1 MFPSTLRK
9 YVRLGAEEAYESIVF
24 LLRENLKADSVESK
38 QTEPLSVKAKIGGTL
53 GVAVEVRVFP
63 EGGVSALEFSFSYRQ
78 LLLSSII
85 VLTAWIAA
93 SLVLRTAIPLVG
105 LAFILV
111 LGYRVNYSARSF
123 LDIVNE
129 ALPHLERESARR
141 ALIEDRKRWQLEPKD
156 TNSLYQ
162 RLREKHVKT
171 WGNTN
176 VLEYKIAEYESQGLT
191 RNEAIRK
198 TAEEEGIY

>member
-24 LLRENLKADSVESK
+24 LLQENLKADSVESK
-38 QTEPLSVKAKIGGTL
+38 QTEPLSLKAKIGGAL

-63 EGGVSALEFSFSYRQ
+63 EGGVSALEFGFSYRQ

-85 VLTAWIAA
+85 VLAA
-93 SLVLRTAIPLVG
+93 CVAVSLVSRTAIPLVG

-141 ALIEDRKRWQLEPKD
+141 ALIENRKRWQLEPKD
-156 TNSLYQ
+156 TSDLYQ